1 MLTLTPQS
9 KVLSRQL
16 SQSFQFGRSGAQQL
30 EVLRPLVLILGE
42 ETRTLRA
49 KYSAL
54 RTGAEKGLNSYRA
67 SLQQV
72 SWIFV
77 IQWNLR

>member
-1 MLTLTPQS
+1 MFFFFPLVDTHQS

-16 SQSFQFGRSGAQQL
+16 SQSFQFGQASVQQL

-54 RTGAEKGLNSYRA
+54 RTGAEKGLGSYGA

-72 SWIFV
+72 RERF
-77 IQWNLR
+77 